1 MPPKKTTKST
11 PKRTTSQTSPR
22 PTPSRPQTSVWSED
36 LHAQIAKRAYDIF
49 QRRIRQGA
57 LDDWL
62 QAEREILQLR
72 SGYPEAPPHRGG
84 YAGPEQE

>member
-1 MPPKKTTKST
+1 MPPKKTTKT
-11 PKRTTSQTSPR
+11 TTSQKPPR
-22 PTPSRPQTSVWSED
+22 RTPSPPQTSVLPEE
-36 LHAQIAKRAYDIF
+36 LHAQIVRRAYEIYE
-49 QRRIRQGA
+49 RRIRQGA

-62 QAEREILQLR
+62 QAEREILHLR